1 MGDVRERGDKNTS
14 WFPICLIK
22 WLMLIFA
29 KILEKG
35 QVWNGRQKG
44 DRIFF
49 FKIRETFVYGKDIVK
64 GGGRGW
70 NF

>member
-49 FKIRETFVYGKDIVK
+49 FLNK
-64 GGGRGW
+64 GDFCLWEGYS
-70 NF
+70 